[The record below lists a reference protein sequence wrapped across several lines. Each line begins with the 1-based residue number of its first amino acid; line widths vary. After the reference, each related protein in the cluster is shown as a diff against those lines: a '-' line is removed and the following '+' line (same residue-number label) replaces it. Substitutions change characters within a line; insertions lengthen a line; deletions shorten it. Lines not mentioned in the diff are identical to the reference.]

1 MLHGCTQSPDD
12 FAAGTRM
19 NPNAEDHNCFVAYPA
34 PPTSANPSK
43 CWNWFRSGDQERGR
57 GEPGPIAGI
66 TRQVMSEYA
75 IDAER
80 VYAAGLSAGAAAAV
94 ILAATYPDLYAAIG
108 VHSGLACGA
117 ANDIPSAFCSNAPE
131 PTCGKST
138 AQPVLPARRSWSITQ
153 GQNAARASAAQFMP
167 ARGAKPTV
175 HSPAESPNFSAF
187 ESGAGERRLSAG
199 RRWIRTLGPSSDSS
213 GAMWAIDPASRPRAT
228 HAKRWSQ
235 ATAQAY
241 LLRLRFNAVN
251 GFNEFRARWKPSKT
265 LRKDQARSKR
275 SRFIT
280 LVHAA
285 TKSFTNFSFASAHA

>member
-1 MLHGCTQSPDD
+1 MPPGSQPVRRPRSFWRQPTPTYTRQSACIPGSPAARPMTYPPHFAAMRQSPPAAASRRPSRSSPPG
-12 FAAGTRM
+12 AAGRLRK
-19 NPNAEDHNCFVAYPA
+19 VK
-34 PPTSANPSK
+34 TS
-43 CWNWFRSGDQERGR
+43 
-57 GEPGPIAGI
+57 
-66 TRQVMSEYA
+66 
-75 IDAER
+75 
-80 VYAAGLSAGAAAAV
+80 
-94 ILAATYPDLYAAIG
+94 
-108 VHSGLACGA
+108 
-117 ANDIPSAFCSNAPE
+117 
-131 PTCGKST
+131 
-138 AQPVLPARRSWSITQ
+138 
-153 GQNAARASAAQFMP
+153 ARASAAQFMP

-199 RRWIRTLGPSSDSS
+199 RRWIRTLGPSSNSS